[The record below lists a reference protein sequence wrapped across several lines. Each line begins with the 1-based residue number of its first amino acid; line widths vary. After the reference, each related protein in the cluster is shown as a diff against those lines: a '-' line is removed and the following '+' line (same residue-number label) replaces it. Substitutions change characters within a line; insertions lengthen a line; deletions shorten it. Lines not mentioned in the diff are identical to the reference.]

1 MFTAP
6 DMIALLDT
14 RPFVP
19 FRLHLSDGGH
29 VDVPS
34 REMVLPGRNFAVIG
48 ILDPNLSNT
57 LASRWT
63 TVWYMHVTRTE
74 MLNPGAPPFAAP
86 PAESDSPAPAST

>member
-1 MFTAP
+1 MFTANA
-6 DMIALLDT
+6 MLALLHA

-19 FRLHLSDGGH
+19 FRFHLSDGGQ

-34 REMVLPGRNFAVIG
+34 PEMIIPGRNFAVVG
-48 ILDPNLSNT
+48 ILDPNLSHT
-57 LASRWT
+57 VASRWT

-86 PAESDSPAPAST
+86 PPPSESPSPV